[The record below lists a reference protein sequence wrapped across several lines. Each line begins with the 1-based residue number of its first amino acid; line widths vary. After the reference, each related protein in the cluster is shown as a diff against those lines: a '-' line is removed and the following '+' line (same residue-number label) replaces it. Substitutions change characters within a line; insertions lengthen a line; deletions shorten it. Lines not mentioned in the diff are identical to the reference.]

1 MPVIT
6 GADLSNVSTTYQPLP
21 AGTYKTRIKAEFEA
35 EPKRRVI
42 VRHKVV
48 ESPDGENI
56 GREFSDYIYLDQNDG
71 RPNEIGAKQ
80 LKRYFDLFDPKQIAV
95 YTYDEF
101 TASPRRITGQI
112 FEFLGVDPT
121 FVPKMSMRHNV
132 SGTPRSRMLHAFLAG
147 PSVVKDLMRAVVPRS
162 PGMGVG
168 VPSPRRLI

>member
-48 ESPDGENI
+48 ESPDGENV

-80 LKRYFDLFDPKQIAV
+80 LKRYFEAVIGKEAANTQSPNTDDLEDAEVTVELAQRSYTPKGETEAKISNDV
-95 YTYDEF
+95 KK
-101 TASPRRITGQI
+101 I
-112 FEFLGVDPT
+112 
-121 FVPKMSMRHNV
+121 
-132 SGTPRSRMLHAFLAG
+132 LA
-147 PSVVKDLMRAVVPRS
+147 A
-162 PGMGVG
+162 
-168 VPSPRRLI
+168 